1 MTDHSHRPIPSKPT
15 MSSYATANRP
25 AASHYSHSDEDLDS
39 EEEEEERRLS
49 EQHGEASDGDAAA
62 ATNRKRGPRTQ
73 ANTTLTEED
82 AAAAKEFEE
91 TVRPKKVLRPSLQ
104 PSDLKSAG
112 GLLFVRRSFPTQV
125 SRYHRQASSS
135 SSSSSLAQSK
145 VRGAGVKSNELARK
159 MNVSSEIN
167 AAARFSRSLMGA
179 YRDFARELAPSLA
192 AEDVFLKVEDMGSK
206 KEVKDYL
213 QLMRDE
219 FRREYLTGIYGEEKA
234 GRILNE
240 LEYGLRAAQRPAEED
255 EQYGGGGERAS
266 VAPRLGYAVSNDDAD
281 VLGNLSDAPLSS
293 PPATVAAAVANP
305 YTSTNKYGGSAS
317 SAETS
322 SSAQAVEDVVAP
334 SPRDDAATSAEMSC
348 VEEDEEAEATF
359 SVNGEDDVGVANSH
373 ISAELLAG
381 EREEEDDAASTAAPT
396 AEEDDGT
403 EATAPEAND
412 ESESDKGSETQENE
426 MNVAA
431 EDHQRGDPN
440 EINESTC
447 VDVTLNANAD
457 NVVGGEDLSGKSE
470 VLTVDDKT
478 QETLTLV
485 ESQLDNYDEYSQD
498 ERFSQVSDKLADEEA
513 PTQIPCTQDDRFSQ
527 TQDDRFSQEDNTADE
542 RFSQFTPGMFEVDAG
557 EKIPTSWELGQTE

>member
-1 MTDHSHRPIPSKPT
+1 

-25 AASHYSHSDEDLDS
+25 AASHYSHYDDDLDS

-49 EQHGEASDGDAAA
+49 EQHGEAADGDAAA
-62 ATNRKRGPRTQ
+62 TTNRKRGPRPQVDT
-73 ANTTLTEED
+73 NLTEED

-91 TVRPKKVLRPSLQ
+91 AVRPKKVMRPSLQ

-125 SRYHRQASSS
+125 ARYRQ
-135 SSSSSLAQSK
+135 SSSSSLASK

-159 MNVSSEIN
+159 MNASSEIN
-167 AAARFSRSLMGA
+167 AAARYSRSLMGA

-192 AEDVFLKVEDMGSK
+192 AEDVFLKIEDLGSK

-240 LEYGLRAAQRPAEED
+240 LEHGLMAQRPAED
-255 EQYGGGGERAS
+255 EHYRGGERAS
-266 VAPRLGYAVSNDDAD
+266 VAPRLGYAVSNDKAD
-281 VLGNLSDAPLSS
+281 VLGNLSDTPLSS
-293 PPATVAAAVANP
+293 PPAAVANP
-305 YTSTNKYGGSAS
+305 YTSTNKYGVSAS
-317 SAETS
+317 SVETS
-322 SSAQAVEDVVAP
+322 SSAQAVEDIVDS
-334 SPRDDAATSAEMSC
+334 SPCADADTSAESC
-348 VEEDEEAEATF
+348 EEEDEEAEATF
-359 SVNGEDDVGVANSH
+359 SVNGENDVRVTNSH

-381 EREEEDDAASTAAPT
+381 ETEKEDDAASTAAPT
-396 AEEDDGT
+396 ADGDDGT
-403 EATAPEAND
+403 EATALEANY
-412 ESESDKGSETQENE
+412 ECESDKGSETQENE
-426 MNVAA
+426 LNVAA
-431 EDHQRGDPN
+431 EDQRGDPD

-447 VDVTLNANAD
+447 IDVTLNANAD
-457 NVVGGEDLSGKSE
+457 NVVGGENLSGKSE
-470 VLTVDDKT
+470 LLAVDDKT

-485 ESQLDNYDEYSQD
+485 ESQLDNYDEYSQE
-498 ERFSQVSDKLADEEA
+498 ERFSQVSEKLADES

-542 RFSQFTPGMFEVDAG
+542 RFSQFTQGMFEVDAEVNGGDGGDEG
-557 EKIPTSWELGQTE
+557 ENIPNWELGQTY